1 MYVHVCVDINMDING
16 YKYIEINIEIK
27 LENQEGTI

>member
-16 YKYIEINIEIK
+16 YKYIEINIE
-27 LENQEGTI
+27 NQEGTI